1 MSKKKQAGLRLSVI
15 AAGVLC
21 AMPAMADD
29 FQISGFGTLGAT
41 YFSRGDADFTG
52 GAGMQSGVGR
62 SGRLGL
68 GPETRGGLQLRYAPT
83 NRLTF
88 TVQAL
93 SKLTPRDDW
102 RPSIEW
108 ANVKY
113 QFNDTYAVRLGRIGH
128 PFFMMSDYVNARY
141 AQTALRPAQEVYGQS
156 ASFSHSDVVELLANW
171 DVSDGMLSFQGGFG
185 QAKAATVPSM
195 PAVRDHDEAEVK
207 KIAYINLNYETGPW
221 TLRAGYTHGN
231 LTFVPLIA
239 QRELFDAMTNLSMLT
254 GSPVPQQIRERFETK
269 DQSTGFFGIGAN
281 YDDGTWVGNAEYV
294 QVSVGKGYNSSRG
307 WTLLAGRRI
316 GQFTPYVRYS
326 ESDTIDRIMS
336 DGVADQ
342 LTPLIGPQRAYVA
355 QATIQAVLD
364 ATATKDQRTFS
375 VGTRWDFRKNMAL
388 KAQYD
393 YVMPQY
399 PSKSG
404 YLVNVAPNYP
414 QQGKGHA
421 VAVAL
426 DFIF

>member
-1 MSKKKQAGLRLSVI
+1 MSKKKQFALRLSVI
-15 AAGVLC
+15 AVGLAC
-21 AMPAMADD
+21 AAPAMADG
-29 FQISGFGTLGAT
+29 FQLSGFGTLGAT
-41 YFSRGDADFTG
+41 YFSRSDADFTG

-62 SGRLGL
+62 SGRVGL
-68 GPETRGGLQLRYAPT
+68 APETRGALQLRYEPI
-83 NRLTF
+83 NNLTF

-93 SKLTPRDDW
+93 SKLTPRDNW
-102 RPSIEW
+102 TPSIEW

-156 ASFSHSDVVELLANW
+156 ASFSHSEVVELLANW

-185 QAKAATVPSM
+185 QAKADTIPSDPTV
-195 PAVRDHDEAEVK
+195 RNHDNAEVK

-221 TLRAGYTHGN
+221 TLRAGYTHGS

-239 QRELFDAMTNLSMLT
+239 EQQLFNTMTNLSILT

-269 DQSTGFFGIGAN
+269 DQSSAFWGLGVN
-281 YDDGTWVGNAEYV
+281 YDDGSWVANAEYV

-307 WTLLAGRRI
+307 WSLLAGRRF

-326 ESDTIDRIMS
+326 ESSTIDRIMA

-342 LTPLIGPQRAYVA
+342 LTPFVGVQRATVA

-393 YVMPQY
+393 YVMPQF
-399 PSKSG
+399 PSKNG
-404 YLVNVAPNYP
+404 YLVNVAPSYP
-414 QQGKGHA
+414 PQGKGHA